1 MAISRHTFLV
11 LVVVVIRYVARLV
24 GHDIALSSMRQNV
37 PYAGGTPLCFCC
49 ALDLVR
55 RSSDTV
61 PEVLRELPALVLSL
75 ERYLLPGR
83 ERGIVKLGR
92 WYQRARWNWSWL
104 DSGVDGEG

>member
-1 MAISRHTFLV
+1 
-11 LVVVVIRYVARLV
+11 
-24 GHDIALSSMRQNV
+24 
-37 PYAGGTPLCFCC
+37 
-49 ALDLVR
+49 
-55 RSSDTV
+55 
-61 PEVLRELPALVLSL
+61 L